1 MKPPSYPTIMSV
13 PVTTVGS
20 IGKVSSDEK
29 LILIGIMGTITMPIE
44 MILTQINA
52 ESVAT
57 LNVHIAKKAIKAQ
70 PKQLIRII
78 SRNFF
83 VLWMIAPDVNDEIK
97 PTKTQHPHSKE
108 VYPVPKS
115 VEPKIVPMTEPKPM
129 KLPSMQKKA
138 TSEYK

>member
-1 MKPPSYPTIMSV
+1 MSV
-13 PVTTVGS
+13 PVTTVDS

-29 LILIGIMGTITMPIE
+29 LILIGIMGTITMPID

-57 LNVHIAKKAIKAQ
+57 LNVQIAKKAIKAQ

-78 SRNFF
+78 SLNFF
-83 VLWMIAPDVNDEIK
+83 VLWIIAPVVKDETK
-97 PTKTQHPHSKE
+97 PTKTQHPQSKE

-138 TSEYK
+138 ASEYR